1 MELPKGCQYCIRG
14 EKLVLFVTGL
24 CNQNCYY
31 CPLSEK
37 RKGKDVIYANE
48 RQITSIEE
56 AIEEAY
62 LCSSKGVGITG
73 GNPLLRINR
82 TCEYLKALKNEFGE
96 KFHAHLY
103 TTPDLID
110 REKLEKLQD
119 AGLDEIRLHPTK
131 IFNEI
136 GAKQKAASTATEGC
150 REVEYEYSTKSEGFC
165 SNADEKYY
173 NLLLDKLKLCMEY
186 IEDVGVEIPSIPN
199 MEKEILN
206 LAYKL
211 DEIGVKFLN
220 INELEFSETTYET
233 LIAKGFEVKDDIS
246 SAIKGSEETAL
257 YVSEN
262 FKGNMIINYCPSSLK
277 DNIQLRNRLINRAKN
292 VAKDYEVITDEGL
305 LLRGIMIFDNEEDL
319 EEIAEILRDNEVEF
333 EIVEN
338 KIYLNPFVLE
348 DLIEEMKRARYEIK
362 FSAYISEVYPT
373 ADALEVERIPLVTK
387 KLRFR
392 RRRKL

>member
-14 EKLVLFVTGL
+14 EKLVLFITGL

-56 AIEEAY
+56 VIEEAY

-73 GNPLLRINR
+73 GNPLLRIDR
-82 TCEYLKALKNEFGE
+82 TCEYLKALKDEFGE

-110 REKLEKLQD
+110 KEKLEKLQD

-131 IFNEI
+131 IFNE
-136 GAKQKAASTATEGC
+136 GANTE
-150 REVEYEYSTKSEGFC
+150 
-165 SNADEKYY
+165 YY
-173 NLLLDKLKLCMEY
+173 KLLLDKLKLCMEY

-220 INELEFSETTYET
+220 INELEFSETTYDT

-305 LLRGIMIFDNEEDL
+305 LLRGIMIFDNKEDL

-373 ADALEVERIPLVTK
+373 VDALEVERIPLVTK
-387 KLRFR
+387 KLKFR
-392 RRRKL
+392 RRK